1 MIIRQR
7 IDAALTH
14 LRDGLNPFVAAQMQA
29 AYRNAWV
36 TRAKQSL
43 TDGSVTANRKGE
55 PIFDITAL
63 IGIMLDQWRDVFGR
77 VLGRTEYRSVHRIRD
92 ARNDFAHQQEI
103 TLDRAIGV
111 FEDIES
117 LLNAVGAG
125 EHAVVVRKLKE
136 ETGRERYGEAPK
148 LLEAPSEKDLDKKTL
163 SAWREVIVPHPDVRT
178 RRFLNAEFA
187 ADLYDVAQRVQSGR
201 GLAGDE
207 YADPREFFARTFI
220 TSGLSMLLRN
230 AALRLSGRGG
240 EPVVELQT
248 SFGGGK
254 THALLALYHL
264 ASGRPF
270 SDLPG
275 VEEMLKGEKINELPT
290 VRRVVLDGTRMAAGQ
305 PMEKPDGTRIRTLW
319 GELAYQLGGKD
330 GFAMVA
336 GADETSTSPGA
347 ALRDLLKRYA
357 PCVIL
362 VDEWVAYAR
371 QLPQGET
378 TLCGG
383 SFETQFTFA
392 QTLSQEVKAT
402 NGALLVFTLPISE
415 AREQASDIEV
425 GGSRGREALDQLRN
439 AFGRIQANWQPADAS
454 ESYAIVRRRLFEPLK
469 EAETKLRD
477 RAVSAIYKHYRE
489 KEHSFPKYASDPR
502 YREKLEECYPLHPS
516 LFESLYKDWGGL
528 ERFQRTR
535 GVLRLMAA
543 AIHALWAGGDTRPLI
558 MPGTLPLEDPGV
570 KSDLTRYLGNQ
581 NQWDSVLARDVL
593 GSDSVAARIDSKVPQ
608 LGKHNAAQ
616 RAAKAIFLATAPA
629 HAEGTSGKS
638 AGIDMRDIRLSCVFP
653 GEQLAAFDD
662 AVRRL
667 KDEGTHVNSDD
678 STYWFGLPPNLNR
691 RVAELAALYEQ
702 EPHLVDEA
710 IEVPLRVWQRE
721 RGTFV
726 RVHGPTTI
734 TSEIPDEPGARLAIL
749 GPQASHRRKTESS
762 EASNLAA
769 MMVAKYGESDRRYKN
784 CIVFLAADVARLE
797 ELRAAVRRALAWRDI
812 LGGTAVQE
820 LTGAQKVDAEKRRR
834 DADAEVERLLKAT
847 WSHGLVPEQAATVG
861 ASINLV
867 EVRAEG
873 GDSPVGSFARKLEA
887 EGRLATVLGG
897 SNLRMELDSKGL
909 WRERDAIPLQELY
922 EYFAQYP
929 YLLRLRDESVLKNA
943 VMAGITSLAWQA
955 ETFAYADAYDAA
967 KDSYI
972 GLVAGSDAANVQID
986 MVRGLLV
993 NPEIAAAQFAGA
1005 HAAAASGIATHEHA
1019 LQFGAQG
1026 GAPDGPAAGGGNSTF
1041 TAIRPRRFFQR
1052 VTVTDP
1058 TMLPRVVNKLGND
1071 IVALLAAKG
1080 AKVEVSIEVS
1090 GDLESGIDA
1099 SLEERLRGNAAAHDF
1114 PQPEFET

>member
-1 MIIRQR
+1 MSIRQR

-14 LRDGLNPFVAAQMQA
+14 LRDGLNPFVAAQMQS
-29 AYRNAWV
+29 AYRNAWIA
-36 TRAKQSL
+36 RAKQSL
-43 TDGSVTANRKGE
+43 TDGSVTVDRKGE

-63 IGIMLDQWRDVFGR
+63 ISVMLDQWRDVFGR
-77 VLGRTEYRSVHRIRD
+77 VLGRAEYRVVHRIRD

-125 EHAVVVRKLKE
+125 EHAATVRKLKE
-136 ETGRERYGEAPK
+136 ETGRERYGETPK
-148 LLEAPSEKDLDKKTL
+148 LLEAPSEKDLDRKTL
-163 SAWREVIVPHPDVRT
+163 PAWREVIVPHPDVRT

-201 GLAGDE
+201 GLTGDE
-207 YADPREFFARTFI
+207 YADPHEFFARTFL

-275 VEEMLKGEKINELPT
+275 VEEMLKGDGIHELPT
-290 VRRVVLDGTRMAAGQ
+290 LRRVVLDGTRMAAGQ

-357 PCVIL
+357 PSVIL

-371 QLPQGET
+371 QLAQGET
-378 TLCGG
+378 SLCGG

-402 NGALLVFTLPISE
+402 NGTLLVFTLPISE

-425 GGSRGREALDQLRN
+425 GGSRGREALNQLRN

-469 EAETKLRD
+469 EAESKLRD
-477 RAVSAIYKHYRE
+477 RAISAIYKNYRE
-489 KEHSFPKYASDPR
+489 KEHSFPKYASEPR
-502 YREKLEECYPLHPS
+502 YREKLEECYPLHPA

-593 GSDSVAARIDSKVPQ
+593 GNDSVAARIDAKVPQ

-629 HAEGTSGKS
+629 HAEGASGRGT
-638 AGIDMRDIRLSCVFP
+638 GIELREIRLSCVFP

-667 KDEGTHVNSDD
+667 KDEGTHVNSDE

-702 EPHLVDEA
+702 ESHLVDEA
-710 IEVPLRVWQRE
+710 IEVPLRAWQRE
-721 RGTFV
+721 RAAFV
-726 RVHGPTTI
+726 RVHGPTTVS
-734 TSEIPDEPGARLAIL
+734 SELPDESGARLVIL
-749 GPQASHRRKTESS
+749 GPQVSHRRKSESS
-762 EASNLAA
+762 EACNLAA
-769 MMVAKYGESDRRYKN
+769 AMVAKYGESDRRYKN
-784 CIVFLAADVARLE
+784 CVVFLAADAPKLE

-820 LTGAQKVDAEKRRR
+820 LTGAQKMEAERRRR
-834 DADAEVERLLKAT
+834 DVDAEVERLLKAT

-861 ASINLV
+861 APIGLV
-867 EVRAEG
+867 EVRVEG
-873 GDSPVGSFARKLEA
+873 GDSPVAGFARKLEG
-887 EGRLATVLGG
+887 EGRLATILGG
-897 SNLRMELDSKGL
+897 PNLRMEIDRKGL
-909 WRERDAIPLQELY
+909 WREQHAIPLHELY

-929 YLLRLRDESVLKNA
+929 YLLRLKDESVLKNS
-943 VMAGITSLAWQA
+943 VLSGITSLAWEA
-955 ETFAYADAYDAA
+955 ETFAYADGYDTE
-967 KDSYI
+967 KDSYV
-972 GLVAGSDAANVQID
+972 GLVAGSNAGHAQID

-993 NPEIAAAQFAGA
+993 NPEVAAAQFGLA
-1005 HAAAASGIATHEHA
+1005 HSAAANGTGAVEQPQHPGARGSSPGATTA
-1019 LQFGAQG
+1019 DARS
-1026 GAPDGPAAGGGNSTF
+1026 STA
-1041 TAIRPRRFFQR
+1041 TARPRRFFQR

-1071 IVALLAAKG
+1071 IVALIAAKG
-1080 AKVEVSIEVS
+1080 ARVEVALEVKA
-1090 GDLESGIDA
+1090 DLDTGIDA
-1099 SLEERLRGNAAAHDF
+1099 ALEERLRANATKHEF
-1114 PQPEFET
+1114 PDPEFDV

>member
-1 MIIRQR
+1 MTIRQR
-7 IDAALTH
+7 VDAALTH
-14 LRDGLNPFVAAQMQA
+14 LRDGLNPFVAAQMLA

-36 TRAKQSL
+36 AHAKQSVGDGGFR
-43 TDGSVTANRKGE
+43 TDRSGS

-63 IGIMLDQWRDVFGR
+63 ISLMLDQWREVFGR
-77 VLGRTEYRSVHRIRD
+77 VLGRSEHRIVHRIRD

-125 EHAVVVRKLKE
+125 DHAAAVRKLKE

-148 LLEAPSEKDLDKKTL
+148 LLEAASEKDLDKKTL
-163 SAWREVIVPHPDVRT
+163 VAWRDVIVPHPDVRT

-201 GLAGDE
+201 SLVGDE
-207 YADPREFFARTFI
+207 YADPKEFFARTFI

-230 AALRLSGRGG
+230 AALRLSGGGG

-264 ASGRPF
+264 ASGRAF
-270 SDLPG
+270 SELPG
-275 VEEMLKGEKINELPT
+275 VGEMLKDDGISELPAL
-290 VRRVVLDGTRMAAGQ
+290 RRVVLDGTRLAAGQ
-305 PMEKPDGTRIRTLW
+305 PMDKADGTLVRTIW
-319 GELAYQLGGKD
+319 GELAYQLGGKE
-330 GFAMVA
+330 GYAMIA
-336 GADETSTSPGA
+336 GADATSTNPGA
-347 ALRDLLKRYA
+347 ALRDLLKRYS

-378 TLCGG
+378 ALCGG

-392 QTLSQEVKAT
+392 QALSQEVKAT
-402 NGALLVFTLPISE
+402 NGALLVFTLPMSE
-415 AREQASDIEV
+415 AREEASDIEV
-425 GGSRGREALDQLRN
+425 GGARGREALNQLRN

-469 EAETKLRD
+469 ETETKLRD
-477 RAVSAIYKHYRE
+477 RAVNALHRYYRE
-489 KEHSFPKYASDPR
+489 KEHSFPKYASEPY
-502 YREKLEECYPLHPS
+502 YRERLEECYPLHPS
-516 LFESLYKDWGGL
+516 LFESLYKEWGGL

-593 GSDSVAARIDSKVPQ
+593 GTDSVAARIDSKVPQ

-616 RAAKAIFLATAPA
+616 RVAKAIFLATAPA
-629 HAEGTSGKS
+629 HAEGTGGKS
-638 AGIDMRDIRLSCVFP
+638 TGIDMREIRLGCVFP

-702 EPHLVDEA
+702 ESHLVDEA
-710 IEVPLRVWQRE
+710 IEERLRRWQRE
-721 RGTFV
+721 RSTFV

-749 GPQASHRRKTESS
+749 GPQVSHRRKSESS
-762 EASNLAA
+762 EAANLATT
-769 MMVAKYGESDRRYKN
+769 MIAKFGESDRRYKN
-784 CIVFLAADVARLE
+784 CLVFLAADAAKLD
-797 ELRAAVRRALAWRDI
+797 ELRSAVRRALAWRDI
-812 LGGTAVQE
+812 LGETSLQE
-820 LTGAQKVDAEKRRR
+820 LTGAQRGEAERRR
-834 DADAEVERLLKAT
+834 HDADAEVERLLKAT
-847 WSHGLVPEQAATVG
+847 WSHGIVPEQAPSVG
-861 ASINLV
+861 APIEFV
-867 EVRAEG
+867 EIRVEG
-873 GDSPVGSFARKLEA
+873 GDSPVSAFARKLES

-897 SNLRMELDSKGL
+897 PNLRMELDGKNL
-909 WRERDAIPLQELY
+909 WHDRGAIPLRELY

-929 YLLRLRDESVLKNA
+929 YLTRLKDESVLKHS
-943 VMAGITSLAWQA
+943 VMSGIASLAWQA
-955 ETFAYADAYDAA
+955 ETFAYADGYNES
-967 KDSYI
+967 KVSYV
-972 GLVAGSDAANVQID
+972 GLVAGSDVGHAQVD

-993 NPEIAAAQFAGA
+993 KASVAAEQFARVAVAVTVPASGVDGGSAKPSSADSAGARAAA
-1005 HAAAASGIATHEHA
+1005 E
-1019 LQFGAQG
+1019 
-1026 GAPDGPAAGGGNSTF
+1026 APQQAPP
-1041 TAIRPRRFFQR
+1041 PRHYFQR
-1052 VTVTDP
+1052 VTLSNPTD
-1058 TMLPRVVNKLGND
+1058 LVKVAGQLGND
-1071 IVALLAAKG
+1071 IVYLLTSKG
-1080 AKVEVSIEVS
+1080 ARAEVTIEVAAS
-1090 GDLESGIDA
+1090 LDSGIAPD
-1099 SLEERLRGNAAAHDF
+1099 LEERLRSNAAAHKF
-1114 PQPEFET
+1114 PDPELNP